1 MNISSQ
7 FQNSG
12 LSPNKVLSQTYRLL
26 GMTLLFAAFTAFLSM
41 HIAVSINPWLFLIS
55 YFIVLFLVEKNKNN
69 SLGIVFTFALT
80 GLLGFSLGP
89 VLNYTVATGNSG
101 LIVSSFI
108 STAAIFFVS
117 SIIGM
122 NKEKDYSSLGVFA
135 TIGILISFVVSLL
148 NILIFKMS
156 GLQVIISAAFVM
168 LSTLVIVWETNNIV
182 RGGERNYISA
192 TVTLFVSLYNIF
204 SSVLNLLLSASSD
217 D

>member
-168 LSTLVIVWETNNIV
+168 FSTLVIVWETNNIV